1 MHEKLEIEKH
11 YLLENVFCL
20 LNILILLLLL
30 FSLLQKTGSGDLTII
45 GQSYDV
51 VEISFRIT
59 FKIL

>member
-20 LNILILLLLL
+20 LNILILLLL